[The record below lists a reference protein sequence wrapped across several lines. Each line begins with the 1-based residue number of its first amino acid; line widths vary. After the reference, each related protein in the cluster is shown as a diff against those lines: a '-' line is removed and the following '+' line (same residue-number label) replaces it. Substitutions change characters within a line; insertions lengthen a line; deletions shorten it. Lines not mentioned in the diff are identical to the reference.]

1 MHVVSLQASDA
12 ELIAASLTEPAR
24 FADVF
29 DRHYAA
35 ILQYLRRRIDQ
46 SSADELAGDT
56 FAVAFRSRDKFDPSR
71 SSARPWL
78 FGIATNLLRRS
89 RRQEARQLRAHS
101 RAARDPIQPHV
112 SGTDDYLE
120 PVIEAR
126 LASALASLR
135 QGDREVLF
143 LFACADLSYEEISE
157 AIGIPLG
164 TVRSRLFRAR
174 RQVRELLGEQRETRI
189 DGLISEGAGNE

>member
-35 ILQYLRRRIDQ
+35 ILQYLRRRIDR

-71 SSARPWL
+71 RQCTTVALWDRDEPSSPK
-78 FGIATNLLRRS
+78 
-89 RRQEARQLRAHS
+89 Q
-101 RAARDPIQPHV
+101 AARSPPAPRPFPRG
-112 SGTDDYLE
+112 SRSN
-120 PVIEAR
+120 P
-126 LASALASLR
+126 ASCV
-135 QGDREVLF
+135 GDR
-143 LFACADLSYEEISE
+143 
-157 AIGIPLG
+157 
-164 TVRSRLFRAR
+164 
-174 RQVRELLGEQRETRI
+174 
-189 DGLISEGAGNE
+189 